1 MFEAPDKNGEMAQS
15 SKERK
20 NPPVLYLKVNSKE
33 DTAYKKAMQYIA
45 IFDGTMPLH
54 IYFKDEKKLFHAPV
68 SQRVGENRVANSSR
82 RRRFPSFLPVLRSS
96 AKNR

>member
-1 MFEAPDKNGEMAQS
+1 MFEAPDKNGEMAQL

-20 NPPVLYLKVNSKE
+20 NPPGLYLKVNSKE

-68 SQRVGENRVANSSR
+68 SQRVDVNQPLVNALEDVLGEENIAV
-82 RRRFPSFLPVLRSS
+82 V
-96 AKNR
+96 K